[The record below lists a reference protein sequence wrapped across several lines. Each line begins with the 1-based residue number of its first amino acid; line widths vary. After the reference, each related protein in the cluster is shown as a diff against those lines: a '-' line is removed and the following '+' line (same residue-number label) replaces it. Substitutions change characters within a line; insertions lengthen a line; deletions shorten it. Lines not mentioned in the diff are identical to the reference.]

1 MPTARY
7 ALVSSTITIALRDRP
22 FSLQKTEGDRQ
33 IDIQTR
39 NHSQSL
45 LSADGR
51 ITLTSNGTVSGDAL
65 FTCQHSSWQY
75 RDRRFSFFRRCK
87 QHSSSIHYFKW
98 RRYRAGSVRGH
109 RSGKPEYFNFNG
121 QFRQYYP
128 LQYGGKHQEEA
139 DGQRKVQDS
148 ELYIWV
154 TQPTRQIE
162 FRRISLKGL
171 AEEETLFPLQRCK
184 ILRETT

>member
-1 MPTARY
+1 MIASVPIALDCHNKRNDPFIPHERMPTARY

-45 LSADGR
+45 LSADG
-51 ITLTSNGTVSGDAL
+51 
-65 FTCQHSSWQY
+65 
-75 RDRRFSFFRRCK
+75 
-87 QHSSSIHYFKW
+87 
-98 RRYRAGSVRGH
+98 
-109 RSGKPEYFNFNG
+109 
-121 QFRQYYP
+121 
-128 LQYGGKHQEEA
+128 
-139 DGQRKVQDS
+139 QRKVQDS

-154 TQPTRQIE
+154 TQPTGQIE